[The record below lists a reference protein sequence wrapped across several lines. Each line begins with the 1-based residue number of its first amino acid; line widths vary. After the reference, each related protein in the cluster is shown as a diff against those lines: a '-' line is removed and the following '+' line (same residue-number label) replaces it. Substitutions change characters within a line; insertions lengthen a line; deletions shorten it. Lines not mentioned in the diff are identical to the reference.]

1 MAAALAAA
9 ALAAA
14 ALVPAAEANFGAAP
28 APAPGREVC
37 RDGKPPRYWDVV
49 DDPLYD
55 KPLGITHP
63 RRVGGCSC
71 AYEHIDDLT
80 PERLETYNRQRRPLV
95 IAGAMEG
102 WPAMKNWRDNAYLTQ
117 GPWGK
122 HVFPRSP
129 QGVTTAHSP
138 CKFAGRLKWQRI
150 GKERFDEWV
159 KQCGVREAKA
169 KKRYITGK
177 FGIRNRELFPQT
189 GGKMTFGDVIGEMF
203 GEGKGKKK
211 LQRKWYGKYYLV
223 SLDPAWPSPHPPSRE
238 CGRGEEGAELPPGL
252 TQGLAWLPAGDVTL
266 PSPPGT
272 LGQCWSTPPHP

>member
-37 RDGKPPRYWDVV
+37 PDGKPPRYWDVA

-80 PERLETYNRQRRPLV
+80 PERLDTYNRQRRPLV
-95 IAGAMEG
+95 IAGAMDG

-129 QGVTTAHSP
+129 QGLAQEQSP
-138 CKFAGRLKWQRI
+138 CKFAGRLKWERI
-150 GKERFDEWV
+150 GKERFDKWV

-177 FGIRNRELFPQT
+177 FGIRNLARLS
-189 GGKMTFGDVIGEMF
+189 GKMTFGDIIGEMF

-223 SLDPAWPSPHPPSRE
+223 SSSSCAWRAGGGGTDARPFPGAALRPGEAPA
-238 CGRGEEGAELPPGL
+238 GRGGA
-252 TQGLAWLPAGDVTL
+252 VRR
-266 PSPPGT
+266 GT
-272 LGQCWSTPPHP
+272 TVPVGARGRLL